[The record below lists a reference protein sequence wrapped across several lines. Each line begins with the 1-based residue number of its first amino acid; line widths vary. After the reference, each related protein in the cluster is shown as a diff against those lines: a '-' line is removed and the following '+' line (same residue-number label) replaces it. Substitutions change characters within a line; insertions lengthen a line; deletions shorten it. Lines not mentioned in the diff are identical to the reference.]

1 MRRSERSS
9 IAPFYVMEVMAA
21 AERRQM
27 EGAHVLHLE
36 VGQPS
41 TSAPQKVRAAA
52 HHAIDE
58 QRLGYGPAMGLEA
71 LRERISQYYADRHDL
86 AIPVERVAV
95 TAGASAGF
103 VLSLLAC
110 FDSGQRVGLAE
121 PGYAAY
127 RNIIR
132 ALDLELVPI
141 PVGPHN
147 RYVPSAEDL
156 ATAAPLAGLVLASP
170 SNPTGTTMTEGE
182 QRNLV
187 EGCAAA
193 DITLIADEIY
203 HRISYGGPA
212 PTMLNDTDDC
222 VVIQSF
228 SKYYS
233 MTGWR
238 LGWMVM
244 PDELIEPITRLAQ
257 NLFIC
262 PPVLSQHAAL
272 LAFDASDELDSNVR
286 RYATNRDVVLGGLAR
301 SGLRDVA
308 PADGAFYA
316 WVNVEELGMHSAE
329 LSARWLDELAVAV
342 TPGIDF
348 DGTQGHNFIRISY
361 SESTED
367 VTEAMERIV
376 GWVEDRA

>member
-1 MRRSERSS
+1 
-9 IAPFYVMEVMAA
+9 MEVMAA

-27 EGAHVLHLE
+27 EGAQVLHLE

-41 TSAPQKVRAAA
+41 TPAPQRVRAAA

-86 AIPVERVAV
+86 VIPVDRVAV
-95 TAGASAGF
+95 TAGASAAF

-132 ALDLELVPI
+132 ALDLELVPV

-147 RYVPSAEDL
+147 RYVPTPEDL
-156 ATAAPLAGLVLASP
+156 ATAAPLDGLVLASP
-170 SNPTGTTMTEGE
+170 SNPTGTTMTAAE

-187 EGCAAA
+187 EACAAA
-193 DITLIADEIY
+193 DIALIADEIY

-212 PTMLNDTDDC
+212 PTTLNDTSDC

-272 LAFDASDELDSNVR
+272 VAFDASEELDRNVR
-286 RYATNRDVVLGGLAR
+286 RYTTNREVVLEGLAR
-301 SGLRDVA
+301 SDLLDVA

-316 WVNVEELGMHSAE
+316 WVNVEKLGMHSSE
-329 LSARWLDELAVAV
+329 LSATWLDELAVAV

-348 DGTQGHNFIRISY
+348 DGTQGHKYIRISY

-367 VTEAMERIV
+367 VTDAMDRIV
-376 GWVEDRA
+376 GWVQDRA